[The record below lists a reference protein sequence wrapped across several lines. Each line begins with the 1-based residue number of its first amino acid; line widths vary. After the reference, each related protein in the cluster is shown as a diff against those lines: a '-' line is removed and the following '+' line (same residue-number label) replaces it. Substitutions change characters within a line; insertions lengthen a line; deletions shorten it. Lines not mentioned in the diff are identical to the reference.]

1 MANLHEESAVSFL
14 PCRTWVITGGGGV
27 YRVPLGK
34 SISGPG
40 QSAKSPYAADISKIW
55 ALGFEPKVSLQD
67 ALAEMWAQLKNQ
79 AE

>member
-1 MANLHEESAVSFL
+1 MANLHEESAVSFHAL
-14 PCRTWVITGGGGV
+14 PHLGYYGRGGV